1 MKYSFVQE
9 IVLWRKQDKIKQKN
23 SSQQYAHFE
32 PMHRG
37 IRSENSVTGISA
49 AGDNSPVNGP
59 SSSGNNSDSP
69 AD

>member
-1 MKYSFVQE
+1 LFFCLKE

-23 SSQQYAHFE
+23 SAQQYAHFE
-32 PMHRG
+32 PINRAMKT
-37 IRSENSVTGISA
+37 EDSVTGISA
-49 AGDNSPVNGP
+49 GENSPINGP